1 MEGGGKWAVNGAF
14 GVGGGGGGRGGEG
27 GGRLMVLWGWVGGGV
42 VGGVLSRS
50 ETKVI
55 IRQLSAQ
62 RHRPAHGEP
71 VTGSRLVWTDW

>member
-1 MEGGGKWAVNGAF
+1 MALSGWAVVEGGGRGTVNGAL
-14 GVGGGGGGRGGEG
+14 GVGWWWGGGGG
-27 GGRLMVLWGWVGGGV
+27 
-42 VGGVLSRS
+42 LSRN

-71 VTGSRLVWTDW
+71 VTGGMLVWTDW